1 MLKSKI
7 IGIETF
13 NKTMDYGEAGD
24 NVGLLVR
31 GVTREQI
38 NRGLMIAKPGSL
50 TSCSVIEANL
60 YILKTEEGGRVNP
73 FSSGYRPQLYY
84 KTADT
89 AAEIC
94 LPDGVK
100 IAKPGDNLTIKA
112 KLNFPLTIVKGARF
126 ALREGGKTIAAGIVT
141 NVLPEDTV
149 LDFGKPK
156 KVKEAPPAAQPAAT
170 TDPKAGDKNAK
181 PAGKAVPAGTAK
193 PAAGKTPPAAGK
205 TPPAA
210 GKTPPAAGKTP
221 PPAAGKATTPPPAAG
236 KTTTPPPAAG
246 KTITPPPAAG
256 KTVPPPA
263 AGKTPPPPPA
273 AGKTPPKPPAS
284 PAKAPTPP
292 PAAKTAPPKAPP
304 KK

>member
-1 MLKSKI
+1 
-7 IGIETF
+7 
-13 NKTMDYGEAGD
+13 MDYGEAGD

-94 LPDGVK
+94 LPEGVK

-205 TPPAA
+205 T
-210 GKTPPAAGKTP
+210 TTP

-236 KTTTPPPAAG
+236 KATTPPPAG
-246 KTITPPPAAG
+246 KTTTPPPAAG

-263 AGKTPPPPPA
+263 AGKTPPPPP